1 MDTLHP
7 SSAGINIDDQI
18 ILLIMEFKRILGT
31 SYSLGIAH
39 FKLRNEGS
47 YLGIFWYLL
56 NPILMF
62 LLLLAIFS
70 NSLGEDIENYP
81 LYLLLGII
89 MFNFFQ
95 AVTSESTKIM
105 RRDRN
110 VIRSIK
116 FPLESMVGNIVLVSI
131 FSHFFEML
139 ILIIVLLI
147 LKMPLLGLIVY
158 PIILLVFSLFSLGVS
173 LILSSIAVYFV
184 DLDNIWI
191 FASRLLWMATPI
203 FYTFEKGSILF
214 IMNRLNPLYYFIT
227 LTRHIVVYNELPPL
241 LIIMGTLEFTAVSIL
256 WGMVIFRRSSK
267 KFAEM
272 V

>member
-1 MDTLHP
+1 
-7 SSAGINIDDQI
+7 
-18 ILLIMEFKRILGT
+18 MEFKRILGT

-56 NPILMF
+56 NPVLMF

-70 NSLGEDIENYP
+70 KSLGNDIENYP

-95 AVTSESTKIM
+95 AVTSESTKIL
-105 RRDRN
+105 RRDRGLL
-110 VIRSIK
+110 RTIK
-116 FPLESMVGNIVLVSI
+116 FPHESLIGSIVLVAI
-131 FSHFFEML
+131 FSHLFEMM
-139 ILIIVLLI
+139 ILVIFLLI
-147 LKMPLLGLIVY
+147 FKLPLVGLLLY
-158 PIILLVFSLFSLGVS
+158 PVILLVYSIFCLGVS

-191 FASRLLWMATPI
+191 FASRLLWLATPI
-203 FYTFEKGSILF
+203 FYENEIGSNLDLF
-214 IMNRLNPLYYFIT
+214 NRINPLYYFIT
-227 LTRHIVVYNELPPL
+227 LTRYLVVYNKVPPY
-241 LIIMGTLEFTAVSIL
+241 LIIAGTLGFTLVSIL
-256 WGMVIFRRSSK
+256 YGLLIFKRMSR

>member
-1 MDTLHP
+1 MSL
-7 SSAGINIDDQI
+7 G
-18 ILLIMEFKRILGT
+18 RILGT

-47 YLGIFWYLL
+47 YLGILWYLL

-62 LLLLAIFS
+62 LLLLTIFS
-70 NSLGEDIENYP
+70 ERLGNDIDNYP

-95 AVTSESTKIM
+95 AVTAESTKVI
-105 RRDRN
+105 RRDRG

-116 FPLESMVGNIVLVSI
+116 FPLESLIGSIVLVAV
-131 FSHFFEML
+131 FSHFFEAM
-139 ILIIVLLI
+139 ILVLFLLI
-147 LKMPLLGLIVY
+147 FELPLIGLLAY
-158 PIILLVFSLFSLGVS
+158 PIVLLVFSIFLLGIS

-184 DLDNIWI
+184 DLDNIWA
-191 FASRLLWMATPI
+191 FATKLLWLATPI
-203 FYTFEKGSILF
+203 FYSIDSGEALY
-214 IMNRLNPLYYFIT
+214 MLNLVNPLYYFIT
-227 LTRHIVVYNELPPL
+227 VSRYMVVYHELPPL
-241 LIIMGTLEFTAVSIL
+241 WMALVTILFTAISITA
-256 WGMVIFRRSSK
+256 GMWTFKISSK